1 MRIGITDTF
10 SEDKFEQYVDWILSV
25 DEKIETVK
33 LSNKLDNVS
42 EINKIDGLLLSG
54 GGDLHPRYYEKEYQL
69 KKAKGINEER
79 DEFEFNLIEQALNND
94 MPILGICRGIQVM
107 NVYLGGSLTVDMVS
121 DGFNDHTSQLDQ
133 IFKHSISIVPNSMLY
148 VLTGIPEIEVNS
160 FHHQAVDR
168 LGKGLMCSALSSDG
182 VIEAA
187 EWVLKDNMPFL
198 MLVQWHPER
207 VINDFL
213 SQKLARLFL
222 HEVHRYNL
230 SLRSVS

>member
-25 DEKIETVK
+25 DEKIEAVK

-54 GGDLHPRYYEKEYQL
+54 GGDIHPRYYEKENQIT
-69 KKAKGINEER
+69 KAKGIDEER
-79 DEFEFNLIEQALNND
+79 DEFEFDLIKQALNND

-107 NVYLGGSLTVDMVS
+107 NVYLGGSLTVDLLS
-121 DGFNDHTSQLDQ
+121 GGFNDHTSQLDQ
-133 IFKHSISIVPNSMLY
+133 ILKHSISIEQKSMLY
-148 VLTGIPEIEVNS
+148 ILTGIPEIDVNS
-160 FHHQAVDR
+160 FHHQAVER

-187 EWVLKDNMPFL
+187 EWVIKDTMPFL

-207 VINDFL
+207 TINDFL
-213 SQKLARLFL
+213 SQKLARIFL
-222 HEVHRYNL
+222 HEVHRYSL
-230 SLRSVS
+230 SLRSLS